1 MRSKLDSHVHT
12 RRGPPR
18 SWYRRGRPN
27 SYDDIAREAMRA
39 DHPGLSDRQIN
50 NLLSAQ
56 HAAQVLE
63 LHRRNEFTWFRG
75 RTRVLSVLGSILRQS
90 KAGVHNGHDA
100 VLIMARTL
108 LNSIQSGEELSTAE
122 GERRLRALWRYVGE
136 VSIGRLLTK
145 KQRKPRASSPASTS

>member
-100 VLIMARTL
+100 VLIMARAVLTVL
-108 LNSIQSGEELSTAE
+108 QTDPEMSTAE
-122 GERRLRALWRYVGE
+122 AEANLRRLWKLYGSE
-136 VSIGRLLTK
+136 YLEG
-145 KQRKPRASSPASTS
+145 QRQR